1 MIRVLRWILAAIAA
15 AAATAWALRAIL
27 ERLRPRYLGDPER
40 PALRLRARLSPAEH
54 RAIVADQD
62 RTILA
67 LLCAPEPPGLDGG
80 SDTDESSRGPASVA
94 S

>member
-1 MIRVLRWILAAIAA
+1 MIRALRWILAAVAA
-15 AAATAWALRAIL
+15 AAATAWALRSIL
-27 ERLRPRYLGDPER
+27 ERLRPTHVGDPER
-40 PALRLRARLSPAEH
+40 PALRLRARLTAAEH
-54 RAIVADQD
+54 RAIVAGQD

-67 LLCAPEPPGLDGG
+67 LMRAPEPPGLDGG